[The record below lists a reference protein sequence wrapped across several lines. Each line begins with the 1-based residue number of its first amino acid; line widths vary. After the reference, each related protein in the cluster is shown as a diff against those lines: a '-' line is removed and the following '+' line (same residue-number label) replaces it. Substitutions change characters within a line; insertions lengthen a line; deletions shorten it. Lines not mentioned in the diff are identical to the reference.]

1 MADRAKPEQQHFLVV
16 SGAAQGQITPARR
29 LARLLASRAGVRA
42 TLAVPLSALRRMFP
56 SRASSSS
63 SCRTEPPVLVLSGAD
78 GVAYAAFSDGFDDG
92 FQPATC
98 DGAAFV
104 GRLRLVG
111 PPTLTRLALAL
122 RAAGAPVTCVV
133 YTLLLPFAA
142 DVARGLGVPA
152 HFFWTMPAAALSLYH
167 HYFHAR
173 HGLADAADRVLD
185 DPDRRVEVPGLEFLR
200 AHDLPSL
207 LTGPTP
213 YLPCFREMFHVVEAN
228 ADDKQPLVLVNTF
241 DALEKEALASV
252 PGIDLELVPVGPMV
266 GEDDDVDL
274 FEQDDEAGYMRWLDA
289 QADGSVVYVS
299 FGSIAVL
306 SQEQLDEIRLG
317 LDKTDRPF
325 LWVLRRDNRDSG
337 SGRMAPPLPASD
349 KGMVVEWCAQSRVL
363 AHRATGCF
371 VTHCGWNSTVEAV
384 ACGVPMVTAPQW
396 SDQPTN
402 ARMAEALWG
411 VAVRAEPDGGTVVRG
426 AELARRVE
434 AVMGDG
440 EEARAIRRRAREWK
454 ARAVAAVSEDGTMAR
469 NLRRFV
475 QGVAGAAATTERD

>member
-1 MADRAKPEQQHFLVV
+1 
-16 SGAAQGQITPARR
+16 
-29 LARLLASRAGVRA
+29 
-42 TLAVPLSALRRMFP
+42 
-56 SRASSSS
+56 
-63 SCRTEPPVLVLSGAD
+63 
-78 GVAYAAFSDGFDDG
+78 
-92 FQPATC
+92 
-98 DGAAFV
+98 
-104 GRLRLVG
+104 
-111 PPTLTRLALAL
+111 
-122 RAAGAPVTCVV
+122 
-133 YTLLLPFAA
+133 
-142 DVARGLGVPA
+142 
-152 HFFWTMPAAALSLYH
+152 MPAAALSLYH

-173 HGLADAADRVLD
+173 HGLADAADRVVD
-185 DPDRRVEVPGLEFLR
+185 DPDRRVEVPGLDFLR
-200 AHDLPSL
+200 ARDLPSL

-213 YLPCFREMFHVVEAN
+213 YLPCFHEMFDVVEAN

-241 DALEKEALASV
+241 HALEKEALASV
-252 PGIDLELVPVGPMV
+252 PGIDLVPVGPMV
-266 GEDDDVDL
+266 GDDDDVDGGDL
-274 FEQDDEAGYMRWLDA
+274 FEQDDEDGYMTWLEA

-306 SQEQLDEIRLG
+306 SQEQLDEIRVG
-317 LDKTDRPF
+317 LEKTNRPF

-337 SGRMAPPLPASD
+337 SGRMAPPLPVSD

-384 ACGVPMVTAPQW
+384 ACGVPMVAVPQW

-411 VAVRAEPDGGTVVRG
+411 VAVRAEADGGTVVCG

-440 EEARAIRRRAREWK
+440 DEGRAIRRRAREWK
-454 ARAVAAVSEDGTMAR
+454 VRAAAAVISEDGTMAR

-475 QGVAGAAATTERD
+475 QGVAAGAARTERD